1 MLCFRNFFG
10 SKKVYGK
17 EGWRGEYRNFASKN
31 LCLKLPKHFV
41 GEPFSLSLLS
51 GVENISDSEGYN
63 TIFGRN
69 VFVSQCRGVL

>member
-41 GEPFSLSLLS
+41 GEPFRLSLLS
-51 GVENISDSEGYN
+51 GVETIYDSEGYN
-63 TIFGRN
+63 TIFGRK